1 MAKEPNYWRSFEEL
15 HRKSSGEV
23 NENSS
28 REFVEGTFDELDL
41 EKMSAVDRRKF
52 LGLMGASAA
61 FAGVGCTDYRDQGV
75 VIPYNKKPEE
85 IVIGRPNFYATT
97 ADEGCGSIPVLVKTR
112 EGRPIKIDGNPEHPV
127 TLGKIGSDAQAS
139 ILSLYD
145 PDRLRG
151 PISKKQDGATES
163 VKWSSIDSSVSNAA
177 QKAVSKGKKIVLVV
191 PPVSSPSGQEVLDKF
206 KRRYPVSEI
215 IKYDPL
221 HSPAADRAWTQSY
234 QGEGRPVINLEAA
247 NIIVDLDSD
256 FLGKGRNKIEY
267 ARQMA
272 NRRDSFDVANFNR
285 LYSIESGLSLTGLS
299 ADHRLR
305 LRPDA
310 MLGLVL
316 ALANELVVKR
326 GMSAPVNRMTIKRTL
341 ESHDLATFA
350 KTYDLDFP
358 VLDALVSDLISN
370 KGKSVLFAGEHHG
383 QEFHLAVNFINEV
396 VNSDSLW
403 TQSYD
408 LHDDLVDSAGI
419 ARLVQSMKSGEVGM
433 IIHVDTNP
441 VYHLPTGYDYGAGL
455 KKVPSKIALTMV
467 ENETSNV
474 SDLVIPIHH
483 YLESWGDS
491 HRRKGI
497 YNLRQPVIR
506 PLYGSRE
513 NEEGTRQWEH
523 VLLTWAE
530 GRYSDGAY
538 LGLLKKHWQKTVYK
552 EIGSSQQFSMFWNS
566 ALHDGFVQVQSK
578 KPTWQYDPAAF
589 IKVASQ
595 KLKMPESSSYAVR
608 LSPSYHLADGRHAN
622 NGWLQEN
629 PHPVSKVVWDNYAA
643 VSKSTAAA
651 LKVEAND
658 YLNVIVG
665 DRKMKLPVFIQPGTA
680 ENTITVELGYGRAN
694 GGTVGTEV
702 GHNVNVLL
710 GTEELGQFVFSDASV
725 SKHFGTYEVVSTQSH
740 WAFEDDV
747 PEMLKEMTTDAH
759 LRRKVIFEKDMED
772 HKKNPKWLT
781 KEMKK
786 KRKYVKS
793 IYVEEHKYEEVKWG
807 MAVDL
812 NQCSGCMNCVV
823 ACNVENNIPVV
834 GKEQVKNNREMHW
847 MRIDRYY
854 SGTAEEPVVSVQ
866 PMLCQQCDNAP
877 CENVCPVAA
886 TVHTPDGLNGMA
898 YNRCVGT
905 RYCANNC
912 PYKVRRFNFLNYR
925 RHFRDSHQETA
936 VASLAHNPEVTVRSR
951 GVMEKCTFCVQRIM
965 DARSQAKLEKRD
977 LKGTDVTVACQDGCP
992 SNAIKFG
999 DLNDPNSEVS
1009 RYMKNELEFKVM
1021 EELNVKPNV
1030 TYMAKIRNK
1039 AKLSKNGEARS

>member
-15 HRKSSGEV
+15 HRQSSGKV
-23 NENSS
+23 NESSS

-41 EKMSAVDRRKF
+41 EKMTAVDRRKF

-61 FAGVGCTDYRDQGV
+61 FAGVGCSDYRDQGV
-75 VIPYNKKPEE
+75 VIPYNKKPAE
-85 IVIGRPNFYATT
+85 IVIGRPNYYATT
-97 ADEGCGSIPVLVKTR
+97 TDESYGSVPVLVKTR
-112 EGRPIKIDGNPEHPV
+112 EGRPIKIDGNPEHPI
-127 TLGKIGSDAQAS
+127 TQGKIGADAQAS
-139 ILSLYD
+139 ILGLYD

-151 PISKKQDGATES
+151 PISRTDDGSVENVSWTAVDKKLSAVAS
-163 VKWSSIDSSVSNAA
+163 AAVKR
-177 QKAVSKGKKIVLVV
+177 GKKIVLVV
-191 PPVSSPSGQEVLDKF
+191 PPVTSPTGQEILAKF
-206 KRRYPVSEI
+206 QNKFRGSTVV
-215 IKYDPL
+215 KYDPL
-221 HSPAADRAWTQSY
+221 HSPAAQKAWSQSY
-234 QGEGRPVINLEAA
+234 RGKGRPVVNLEAA
-247 NIIVDLDSD
+247 DIIIDIDSD
-256 FLGKGRNKIEY
+256 FLGKGRNKLEF

-272 NRRDSFDVANFNR
+272 NRRDSFNVSNFNR
-285 LYSIESGLSLTGLS
+285 LYSIESGLSLTGLT

-310 MLGLVL
+310 TLGFVL

-326 GMSAPVNRMTIKRTL
+326 GVGVFARDEAIKQSL
-341 ESHDLATFA
+341 KAHNLKAFA
-350 KTYDLDFP
+350 SRYSLDIG
-358 VLDALVSDLISN
+358 VLNAMVSDLVDN
-370 KGKSVLFAGEHHG
+370 KGKSVLFAGEHHS
-383 QEFHLAVNFINEV
+383 QELHVAVNFINEV
-396 VNSDSLW
+396 IASRNLWSKDYSLA
-403 TQSYD
+403 
-408 LHDDLVDSAGI
+408 HDDLADSDEIVKLVDSM
-419 ARLVQSMKSGEVGM
+419 RSGEVDL
-433 IIHVDTNP
+433 IVHVDTNP
-441 VYHLPTGYDYGAGL
+441 VFHLPTDYDYASAL
-455 KKVPSKIALTMV
+455 KKVPTKIALTMV
-467 ENETSNV
+467 ESETSKV
-474 SDLVIPIHH
+474 SDLVLPIHH

-491 HRRKGI
+491 HSRVGI
-497 YNLRQPVIR
+497 YNLRQPVIQ

-513 NEEGTRQWEH
+513 QEEGTRQWEH
-523 VLLTWAE
+523 IFLTWTE
-530 GRYSDGAY
+530 GKHEENAY
-538 LGLLKKHWQKTVYK
+538 LESLKAHWKQY
-552 EIGSSQQFSMFWNS
+552 IFPQINSPQQFSMFWNS
-566 ALHDGFVQVQSK
+566 SLHDGMVQIQVRRPNWQFNPLAFVGV
-578 KPTWQYDPAAF
+578 AARKF
-589 IKVASQ
+589 VA
-595 KLKMPESSSYAVR
+595 PEENSYAVR

-643 VSKSTAAA
+643 ISKATAAA

-658 YLNVIVG
+658 YLNIVVG
-665 DRKMKLPVFIQPGTA
+665 NRKVKLPVFIQPGTA
-680 ENTITVELGYGRAN
+680 ENTVTVELGYGRSSA
-694 GGTVGTEV
+694 GTVGTEI
-702 GHNVNVLL
+702 GHNVNNLL
-710 GTEELGQFVFSDASV
+710 GSDELGQFVFSNASV
-725 SKHFGTYEVVSTQSH
+725 SKHFGTYEVISTQAH

-747 PEMLKEMTTDAH
+747 PELLKEMTTDAH

-772 HKKNPKWLT
+772 HKRNPKWLT

-807 MAVDL
+807 MAIDL
-812 NQCSGCMNCVV
+812 NQCSGCMDCIV

-925 RHFRDSHQETA
+925 RHFRDSHQETP

-965 DARSQAKLEKRD
+965 DARSQAKLEKRE
-977 LKGTDVTVACQDGCP
+977 LKGSDVTVACQDGCP

-1009 RYMKNELEFKVM
+1009 RYRDHELEYKVM

-1039 AKLSKNGEARS
+1039 NGEARS